1 LQNCPTELPKRWWSL
16 GVREYKEEI
25 MGSSKGRVELIKLA
39 VGPYDTNCYVLI
51 CPTSKE
57 SIVVDPAAEA
67 ERILREVEGNTVKY
81 ILLTHAHMDHVGAL
95 AEVREATMASLG
107 IHPADAQHF
116 GVAADFELKDDGIL
130 EWGDCQLRV
139 VHTPGHTPGSVC
151 LIVDDRVLVGDTIFP
166 GGPGHS
172 ASPEAFKQILATLQE
187 TVFTWPD
194 ETELYPGHGAATTVG
209 QERSAFEAFLQK
221 PRPDRLCGDVMWE

>member
-1 LQNCPTELPKRWWSL
+1 
-16 GVREYKEEI
+16 
-25 MGSSKGRVELIKLA
+25 MGNTRGQAELIKLT

-57 SIVVDPAAEA
+57 SIIVDPAAEA
-67 ERILREVEGNTVKY
+67 ERILREVEGTTVKY

-95 AEVREATMASLG
+95 AEVRKTTGAPLG
-107 IHPADAQHF
+107 VHRADAQRF
-116 GVAADFELKDDGIL
+116 RVDADFDLGDGDVL

-151 LIVDDRVLVGDTIFP
+151 LILDERALVGDTIFP

-172 ASPEAFKQILATLQE
+172 ASPEAFEQILATLQE

-194 ETELYPGHGAATTVG
+194 GTELYPGHGAATTVG
-209 QERSAFEAFLQK
+209 QEWPAFKAFLQK
-221 PRPDRLCGDVMWE
+221 PRPDRLCGDVTWE